1 MEREEVEER
10 EEVYRIDLIL
20 KPSKSNKEVSERKIY
35 SFRRRTRAVEA
46 KQKQ

>member
-35 SFRRRTRAVEA
+35 SFRKRTRVLVAE
-46 KQKQ
+46 KRL